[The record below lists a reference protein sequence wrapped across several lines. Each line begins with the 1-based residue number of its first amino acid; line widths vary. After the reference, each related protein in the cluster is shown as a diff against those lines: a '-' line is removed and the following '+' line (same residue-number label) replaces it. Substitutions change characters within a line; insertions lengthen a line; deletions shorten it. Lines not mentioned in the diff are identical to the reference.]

1 MSAVAHDEELAEL
14 EAFVE
19 REVARG
25 RYRTRDDAI
34 AEAFRLLRKH
44 EQTLANLRAEIQ
56 VGLDQSQCGEGTI
69 IDGDEAATAYFDRLR
84 TEALTGTVDPS

>member
-25 RYRTRDDAI
+25 RYRTRDEAVT
-34 AEAFRLLRKH
+34 EAFRLLRKR
-44 EQTLANLRAEIQ
+44 EQKLANLRAEIQ
-56 VGLDQSQCGEGTI
+56 VGLDQSQRGEGTI
-69 IDGDEAATAYFDRLR
+69 IDGDEASTVYFDRLR
-84 TEALTGTVDPS
+84 TEALSGTVDPL